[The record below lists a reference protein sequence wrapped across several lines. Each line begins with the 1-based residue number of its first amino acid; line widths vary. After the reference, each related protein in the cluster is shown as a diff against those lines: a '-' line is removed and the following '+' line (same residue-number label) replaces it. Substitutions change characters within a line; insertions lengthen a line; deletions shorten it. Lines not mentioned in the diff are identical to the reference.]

1 MLPLLRL
8 GASAKSPSDWDLSQR
23 NLHYLYGI
31 DPSNDA
37 EVNKL
42 QRKLQEFVRA
52 LRRIM
57 RENDPAPD
65 AAREIAIAARD
76 FWGAGLI
83 RQVFPAY
90 RRQQDFQRAWNGFL
104 ALLSECTGVAENWRA
119 VLDEFEGKGQVPLMT
134 IHKSKRLE
142 FHTMIFYGLDNQTW
156 WSLKPNNKED
166 LNVFYVAFT
175 RAEQRA
181 FFTLCRERGGAI
193 RWLEELLIPAGV
205 GVLMEQP

>member
-37 EVNKL
+37 ELNKL

-76 FWGAGLI
+76 FWGAELI

-119 VLDEFEGKGQVPLMT
+119 VLDEFEGKAKYL
-134 IHKSKRLE
+134 S
-142 FHTMIFYGLDNQTW
+142 
-156 WSLKPNNKED
+156 
-166 LNVFYVAFT
+166 
-175 RAEQRA
+175 
-181 FFTLCRERGGAI
+181 
-193 RWLEELLIPAGV
+193 
-205 GVLMEQP
+205 